1 MAAQRGCSDTTRIVA
16 DETMHPKRKSRRS
29 RPVREAFSRMILDQL
44 QPTIQHENLD
54 LARALGTY
62 PQHN

>member
-1 MAAQRGCSDTTRIVA
+1 
-16 DETMHPKRKSRRS
+16 MHPKRKSRRS